1 MENKHNKI
9 ILHPQILEVL
19 FAFKSK
25 VSTVFNDVIGI
36 HEIDHIA
43 ITRINQQNEL
53 LSLSST
59 PALEFNLFSSS
70 LWHYDKTYDPQWF
83 HLCSQSDWPA
93 LYHESRY
100 DELYYLKQIKHG
112 LPVGISIATKMDN
125 NFVIY
130 SLASNKA
137 CDQTQEIFSNQRE
150 DFLKIGQYCSNL
162 LDPLFAHSDNLSSQ
176 F

>member
-1 MENKHNKI
+1 MTLNGSI
-9 ILHPQILEVL
+9 YAL
-19 FAFKSK
+19 K
-25 VSTVFNDVIGI
+25 V
-36 HEIDHIA
+36 
-43 ITRINQQNEL
+43 
-53 LSLSST
+53 
-59 PALEFNLFSSS
+59 
-70 LWHYDKTYDPQWF
+70 
-83 HLCSQSDWPA
+83 HLCSQSYWPT

-137 CDQTQEIFSNQRE
+137 CDQTQEIFSNQQE

-162 LDPLFAHSDNLSSQ
+162 LDPLFALLDPLFAHSDNLCSQ